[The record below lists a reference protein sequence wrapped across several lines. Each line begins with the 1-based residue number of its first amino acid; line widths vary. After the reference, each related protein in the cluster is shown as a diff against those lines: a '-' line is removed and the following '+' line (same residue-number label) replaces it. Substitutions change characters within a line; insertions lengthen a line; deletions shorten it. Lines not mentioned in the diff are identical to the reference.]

1 MEFTNDDAI
10 IRAAQSLKKFGTL
23 NDPTERK
30 RQQAILQ
37 AKFVGTQIACR
48 QHVLDPTALVIH
60 KFMNHK
66 STSGQLRATLLSL
79 SQNHPEAWITI
90 HNHTPNGVCLQSDS
104 CLTYSPLPLKAATQ
118 ELPTESIPLSGPLEK
133 PFLLEF

>member
-30 RQQAILQ
+30 RQQAIVQ
-37 AKFVGTQIACR
+37 AKFIGTQIACR

-60 KFMNHK
+60 QFMNHK
-66 STSGQLRATLLSL
+66 STSGQLRASLLHL

-104 CLTYSPLPLKAATQ
+104 CLTYNPEGLKAAP
-118 ELPTESIPLSGPLEK
+118 EEIRSESIPLSEPFKES
-133 PFLLEF
+133 FLLEF